1 MSTNRKRLLKKI
13 ITADEN
19 LSVQTHPNDA
29 YARQLGDAFGNI
41 LRAEEGYEV
50 SQLLKG
56 EQWELGNSL

>member
-1 MSTNRKRLLKKI
+1 LKKI

-29 YARQLGDAFGNI
+29 YARQLGDVFGNI

-56 EQWELGNSL
+56 EQLELGNSL